1 MPSGFFGTLAGTML
15 RTKAPFAS
23 YSLMID
29 GKIAPAT

>member
-23 YSLMID
+23 YWLMID